1 MNLRQSVLQCS
12 GATVLLLTSCG
23 VVPPK
28 GEAHDAV
35 ALTTSERLSIEPGWS
50 SDEARSAIDSMLG
63 DGHLTSEE
71 AVRIALANNPRLQ
84 GILEELNISRAEVWQ
99 AVLPPNPVLGAQYL
113 WLRHDPARIVDL
125 SATIDLIQL
134 ILIPVKR
141 QVAMSHYE
149 EAKSRVAGA
158 AIELAVETRSVYR
171 ELQVQLALV
180 DALSV
185 TSTRR
190 SDDRNATPS
199 ETSTETS
206 PDSSEAATTDRRE
219 ANDELESDLFDQDQ
233 RVAVA
238 SATGIA
244 NAMRENL
251 ALLMGLQGGD
261 VSFSLE
267 ETLDAPT
274 PLALDANTAEQ
285 VALDSNFELGAARSR
300 VVALGQAMGLH
311 RLEKRFPR
319 GEAGVTA
326 NKGEHDGDN
335 HDSDDED
342 DEWALGPSARFSLPI
357 FDWGQAADEADH
369 ARINQELQEL
379 TNLALYIRRAAR
391 ANWILTTTAEANLR
405 YSEQYV
411 YPLASRAYEGDLDAG
426 TRFRATYARIRA
438 ASLLREYWTA
448 RSNLEALMLGVIPK
462 QSYSFT
468 AVSSGGFGDGWLT
481 R

>member
-1 MNLRQSVLQCS
+1 MSLRHFVLHGS
-12 GATVLLLTSCG
+12 SAAVLLLTSCG

-28 GEAHDAV
+28 GEALDAV
-35 ALTTSERLSIEPGWS
+35 ALATSERLSIEPGWS
-50 SDEARSAIDSMLG
+50 SDEARSAIDSMLD
-63 DGHLTSEE
+63 DGQLTSEE

-84 GILEELNISRAEVWQ
+84 GILEELNVSRAEVWQ

-125 SATIDLIQL
+125 SATIDLVQL
-134 ILIPVKR
+134 MLIPVKR

-158 AIELAVETRSVYR
+158 AIELAVETRRVYR
-171 ELQVQLALV
+171 ELQVQLSLV

-190 SDDRNATPS
+190 LDDRDASAAETATEENTADRQESVGEIES
-199 ETSTETS
+199 ELL
-206 PDSSEAATTDRRE
+206 DH
-219 ANDELESDLFDQDQ
+219 DQ

-251 ALLMGLQGGD
+251 ALLMGLQGGN
-261 VSFSLE
+261 VGFALE

-311 RLEKRFPR
+311 RIEQRFPR

-335 HDSDDED
+335 HDNDDED

-369 ARINQELQEL
+369 ARIHREMQEL
-379 TNLALYIRRAAR
+379 TNLALHIRRAAR
-391 ANWILTTTAEANLR
+391 ANWILAMTAEANMR
-405 YSEQYV
+405 FAEHYV
-411 YPLASRAYEGDLDAG
+411 YPLARRVYEGDLDPG
-426 TRFRATYARIRA
+426 TRFRATYARVRTA
-438 ASLLREYWTA
+438 ALLREYWSA

-462 QSYSFT
+462 RSYSFS
-468 AVSSGGFGDGWLT
+468 AMESGELGDGGLF